1 MAQRLHH
8 SLQHEYSLFVEQEI
22 EHYKESV
29 SRGVLLGI
37 GDEAVQALASQQQLA
52 LTELILCDEVDRII
66 RARLRLPTYQTWRRR
81 RVRALKEFSRPERW
95 GLSPTEPLVR
105 EVPTTSDRHVLVAG
119 AAAEGPA
126 LYLAAKG
133 CAVTSVEAEEE
144 IVEKVI
150 SRAVEV
156 GLTGRVRGFVSDLG
170 AWRPDIPL
178 NAVVCTPAAF
188 RGLSDSER
196 AHVITLLQNATAD
209 GGVHLVQT
217 LLAGRKALSVDE
229 LRQRYRGWHV
239 EVHDDERET
248 FLARKA
254 VA

>member
-1 MAQRLHH
+1 MAQRLQ
-8 SLQHEYSLFVEQEI
+8 SLLHEYTLFVEQEI

-37 GDEAVQALASQQQLA
+37 GDEAVQTLATQQQLA

-66 RARLRLPTYQTWRRR
+66 KARLRLPGYQTWRRR
-81 RVRALKEFSRPERW
+81 RLRAIKDYSRPERW
-95 GLSPTEPLVR
+95 GLNPNEPIVR
-105 EVPTTSDRHVLVAG
+105 EVPTASDGHVLVAG

-126 LYLAAKG
+126 LYLAARG
-133 CAVTSVEAEEE
+133 CAVTSVESEEE
-144 IVEKVI
+144 IVERVI
-150 SRAVEV
+150 SCAVEV
-156 GLTGRVRGFVSDLG
+156 GLTGRIRGFVSDLG
-170 AWRPDIPL
+170 VWRPDIPL

-188 RGLSDSER
+188 GGLSDSER

-217 LLAGRKALSVDE
+217 LVAGRRALSVEE
-229 LRQRYRGWHV
+229 LRLRYLGWTV
-239 EVHDDERET
+239 ELQSDESET

>member
-1 MAQRLHH
+1 MAQRLQ
-8 SLQHEYSLFVEQEI
+8 SLQREYMLFVEQEI

-29 SRGVLLGI
+29 SRGILLGI
-37 GDEAVQALASQQQLA
+37 GDEAVQTLATHPQLA

-66 RARLRLPTYQTWRRR
+66 KARLRLPTYQTWRRR
-81 RVRALKEFSRPERW
+81 RVRAIKDYSRPERW
-95 GLSPTEPLVR
+95 GLSPNEPLVR
-105 EVPTTSDRHVLVAG
+105 QVPTTSDGHVLVAG

-126 LYLAAKG
+126 LYLAANG
-133 CAVTSVEAEEE
+133 CAVTSVEAEEA
-144 IVEKVI
+144 IVERVI
-150 SRAVEV
+150 SCAVEV

-170 AWRPDIPL
+170 VWRPDMPL

-188 RGLSDSER
+188 AGLSDSER

-217 LLAGRKALSVDE
+217 LVAGCGALSVDE
-229 LRQRYRGWHV
+229 LRRRYLGWQI
-239 EVHDDERET
+239 ELQDDDRET

>member
-1 MAQRLHH
+1 MAQRLQ
-8 SLQHEYSLFVEQEI
+8 SLQHEYTLFVEQEI

-29 SRGVLLGI
+29 SRGILLSI
-37 GDEAVQALASQQQLA
+37 GDEAVHTLATDPQLA

-66 RARLRLPTYQTWRRR
+66 KARLRLPSYQTWRRR
-81 RVRALKEFSRPERW
+81 RLRAIKDYSRPERW
-95 GLSPTEPLVR
+95 GLDPDEPLVR
-105 EVPTTSDRHVLVAG
+105 EVPTSTDGHVLVAG

-133 CAVTSVEAEEE
+133 CAVTSVEAEED
-144 IVEKVI
+144 VVAKVL
-150 SRAVEV
+150 SCAVEV

-170 AWRPDIPL
+170 VWRPDIPL
-178 NAVVCTPAAF
+178 NAVVCTPVAF
-188 RGLSDSER
+188 AGLSDSER

-217 LLAGRKALSVDE
+217 LVAGHRAFSVDE
-229 LRQRYRGWHV
+229 LTQRYLGWQI
-239 EVHDDERET
+239 ELQHDVRET

>member
-1 MAQRLHH
+1 MAQRLQ
-8 SLQHEYSLFVEQEI
+8 SLQQEYTLFVEQEI

-29 SRGVLLGI
+29 SRGILLGI
-37 GDEAVQALASQQQLA
+37 GDEAVQTLATQQQLA

-66 RARLRLPTYQTWRRR
+66 KARLRLPSYQTWRRR
-81 RVRALKEFSRPERW
+81 RLRAIKDYSRPERW
-95 GLSPTEPLVR
+95 GLSPNEPLVR
-105 EVPTTSDRHVLVAG
+105 EVPIASDGHVLVAG

-126 LYLAAKG
+126 LYLAARG
-133 CAVTSVEAEEE
+133 CAVTSVESEEE
-144 IVEKVI
+144 VVEKVI
-150 SRAVEV
+150 ACAVEV
-156 GLTGRVRGFVSDLG
+156 GLTGRIRGFVSDLG
-170 AWRPDIPL
+170 VWRPDSPL

-188 RGLSDSER
+188 GGLSDSER

-217 LLAGRKALSVDE
+217 LVAGHRALSIDE
-229 LRQRYRGWHV
+229 LRQRYLGWTV
-239 EVHDDERET
+239 ELQDDERET

>member
-1 MAQRLHH
+1 MAQRLQ
-8 SLQHEYSLFVEQEI
+8 SLQHEYTLFVEQEI

-29 SRGVLLGI
+29 SRGILLGI
-37 GDEAVQALASQQQLA
+37 GDEAVQTLGTHPQLA

-66 RARLRLPTYQTWRRR
+66 KARLRLPSYQTWRRR
-81 RVRALKEFSRPERW
+81 RLRAIKDFSRPERW
-95 GLSPTEPLVR
+95 GLNPNEPLVR
-105 EVPTTSDRHVLVAG
+105 EVPTTHDGHVLVAG

-126 LYLAAKG
+126 IYLAARG
-133 CAVTSVEAEEE
+133 CAVTSVESEEE
-144 IVEKVI
+144 VVERVI
-150 SRAVEV
+150 SCAVEI

-170 AWRPDIPL
+170 VWRPDMPL

-188 RGLSDSER
+188 AGLSDTER

-217 LLAGRKALSVDE
+217 LVAGRRALSIEE
-229 LRQRYRGWHV
+229 LRQRYLGWTI
-239 EVHDDERET
+239 ELHDDERET

>member
-1 MAQRLHH
+1 MTQRLQ
-8 SLQHEYSLFVEQEI
+8 SLQHEYMLFVEQEI

-37 GDEAVQALASQQQLA
+37 GDEAVQTLETHQQLA

-66 RARLRLPTYQTWRRR
+66 KARLRLPTYQTWRRR
-81 RVRALKEFSRPERW
+81 RLRAIKDYSRPERW
-95 GLSPTEPLVR
+95 GLSPNEPLVR
-105 EVPTTSDRHVLVAG
+105 QVPTPSDGHVLVAG

-126 LYLAAKG
+126 LYFAANG
-133 CAVTSVEAEEE
+133 CAVTSVEAEEAV
-144 IVEKVI
+144 VERVI
-150 SRAVEV
+150 SCAVEV
-156 GLTGRVRGFVSDLG
+156 GLTGRVRSFVSDLG

-188 RGLSDSER
+188 AGLSDSER

-217 LLAGRKALSVDE
+217 LAAGRRVLSVDDLRKRYVGWQIE
-229 LRQRYRGWHV
+229 LQ
-239 EVHDDERET
+239 DDERET